1 MVSADGQLI
10 TDVSLVTKKPRRTI
24 QMVEAPSKTQ
34 KDPLIASVL
43 DDREVLGRIG
53 KAKIQ
58 LIIKIQ
64 ALIKGAAVRR
74 RIGLLNLAERL

>member
-1 MVSADGQLI
+1 M
-10 TDVSLVTKKPRRTI
+10 K
-24 QMVEAPSKTQ
+24 EAPSKMH
-34 KDPLIASVL
+34 KDPVIAQIL

-58 LIIKIQ
+58 LIVKIQ

-74 RIGLLNLAERL
+74 RTRLLRLAEWL

>member
-1 MVSADGQLI
+1 V
-10 TDVSLVTKKPRRTI
+10 
-24 QMVEAPSKTQ
+24 
-34 KDPLIASVL
+34 IAQIL

-58 LIIKIQ
+58 LIVKIQ

-74 RIGLLNLAERL
+74 RTRLLRLAEWL

>member
-1 MVSADGQLI
+1 MH
-10 TDVSLVTKKPRRTI
+10 
-24 QMVEAPSKTQ
+24 
-34 KDPLIASVL
+34 KDPLIAGIL

-74 RIGLLNLAERL
+74 RKNLLKLADHL